1 MWSNAGY
8 YRVTLVMYTLHSD
21 DPLPSVPIYYI
32 GVVFGLMTT
41 EYSVAE
47 GQGSLAVNVL
57 KLTESSQAASV
68 RFSTQD
74 VLAGKSH
81 HRYPGLVRLIDSV
94 SHSECQYS

>member
-1 MWSNAGY
+1 M
-8 YRVTLVMYTLHSD
+8 LYTLHSD
-21 DPLPSVPIYYI
+21 DPLPCVPIYYI

-68 RFSTQD
+68 RFSTRD
-74 VLAGKSH
+74 VLVGKSH
-81 HRYPGLVRLIDSV
+81 HRYPGLIDSV
-94 SHSECQYS
+94 SHSECQYSE